1 MGCICSSWF
10 SIKLNSSIHG
20 FFKGKSG
27 LRQGDPLSPYLFVL
41 SMKVLSR
48 YLRLICTKPNVSY
61 HPKCSRLK
69 LTHLVFAD
77 DLMIFTRGDL
87 PSIQTVLDTLTH
99 FSDLFG
105 LHANKDKTDIY
116 FGGVAETVK
125 HHILYTTGF
134 SEGTFPFRHLGLT
147 LNTTRNTTDMYGL
160 LISKL
165 QNKVQ
170 YWATKFLSYAGKA
183 QLINSVVFGLEAFWC
198 ANVLLPYNILKKL
211 NKMSK
216 DFFWGIGSDQRK
228 WVCKSWDSICSPW
241 LEGGFDIKELLSW
254 NKALLAKWI
263 WILETQQHW
272 LWFSWRKAYHFPD
285 IPFWEVT
292 CKAHFAESFRSIIT
306 VKDEMLVKA
315 GSQGNAA
322 KLLHDWTVKGKFYL
336 SAAYNWFR
344 IARPQ
349 LTWARAL
356 HSQHISPSH
365 SFITSLV
372 VQRKLA
378 TIESLISK
386 GLYILNRCILCKQ
399 ENESHQ
405 HLFFCCSYS
414 IEVWHAVL
422 QWIGMDAR
430 SNHYEQELLWIA
442 HKNHRRHWQA
452 QWYISCIAATVFYI
466 WQERNSRI
474 FRGVE
479 HSPSHILNQLQLTV
493 SSRLL
498 RYVRKKQYGLLLSK
512 LNGA

>member
-1 MGCICSSWF
+1 MALVQAAFVQNRNIHENIMLSQSLVKEYDRKYLTPRCLIKVDIRKAFDSLQWGFIENMLGALKYPSQFISWIMGCISSSWF
-10 SIKLNSSIHG
+10 SIKLNGSIHG

-48 YLRLICTKPNVSY
+48 YLRLIFTKPN
-61 HPKCSRLK
+61 
-69 LTHLVFAD
+69 
-77 DLMIFTRGDL
+77 
-87 PSIQTVLDTLTH
+87 
-99 FSDLFG
+99 FSDLSG
-105 LHANKDKTDIY
+105 LHAKKDKTDIY

-125 HHILYTTGF
+125 HHILHTTGF
-134 SEGTFPFRHLGLT
+134 SEGTFPFRYLGLT
-147 LNTTRNTTDMYGL
+147 LNTARNTTDMYGL

-165 QNKVQ
+165 QNKVP

-183 QLINSVVFGLEAFWC
+183 QLINFVVFGLEAFWC
-198 ANVLLPYNILKKL
+198 ANVLLPHNILKKL

-228 WVCKSWDSICSPW
+228 W
-241 LEGGFDIKELLSW
+241 
-254 NKALLAKWI
+254 
-263 WILETQQHW
+263 ILETQQHG
-272 LWFSWRKAYHFPD
+272 LWYSWHKAYHFPD
-285 IPFWEVT
+285 VPFWEVT
-292 CKAHFAESFRSIIT
+292 CKAHFAESLRSIIT
-306 VKDEMLVKA
+306 VKDEMLAKA

-322 KLLHDWTVKGKFYL
+322 RLLQDWTVKGKFDL
-336 SAAYNWFR
+336 SSAYNWFR
-344 IARPQ
+344 IDRPQ

-356 HSQHISPSH
+356 HSQHISLSYG
-365 SFITSLV
+365 FITSLAI
-372 VQRKLA
+372 QRKLA
-378 TIESLISK
+378 TIDSLISK
-386 GLYILNRCILCKQ
+386 GMYIVNKRTLCKQ
-399 ENESHQ
+399 ENEYHQ

-414 IEVWHAVL
+414 AEVWHVVL
-422 QWIGMDAR
+422 QWIGMEAR

-479 HSPSHILNQLQLTV
+479 HPPSHILKQLQLIV
-493 SSRLL
+493 STRLL
-498 RYVRKKQYGLLLSK
+498 RYVRKKQYGLLLCK